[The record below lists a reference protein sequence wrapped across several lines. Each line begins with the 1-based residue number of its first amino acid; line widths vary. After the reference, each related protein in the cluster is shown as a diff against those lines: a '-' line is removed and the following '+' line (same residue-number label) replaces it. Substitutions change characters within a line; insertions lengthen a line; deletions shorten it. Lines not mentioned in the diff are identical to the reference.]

1 MEVKDFTQLP
11 DDFNPTCTG
20 INYMNYQ
27 HMLAF
32 VFAITEINR
41 NPQLLPNV
49 TLGFHIVDS
58 CLTERPSVTGMFDII
73 SGKKDPIPNYHCDS
87 LHKLVAVVEG
97 ISSKISLLLARM
109 FGLYNIP
116 QIHKALK
123 YVHFLNNA
131 GTEVYFDEKGDMN
144 STLDVLNWIEYPNQ
158 TLDGVK
164 VGRFDQK
171 HSTQNLVI
179 DENLIRWNIA
189 FNKTPQSVCS
199 KTCLPGY
206 RKSTGNGSVAC
217 CYECIPCRE
226 GEISN
231 ETDMERCRKCPEDQW
246 PNLNR
251 DTCIFKV
258 ISYLSYREPLG
269 EFFTA
274 VSIVHFFV
282 TCVITAFFTKHR
294 NTRVMK
300 ANNQIISY
308 FLLISLKMCFLCS
321 LIFIGHP
328 IKATCFLRQTI
339 FGITFTFAVSSVLA
353 KTVTVI
359 IAFNATRPGS
369 KWRNLLGTRLSISIV
384 IFCSLCQLI
393 ICALWLGIAP
403 PFPFYNMKDEIG
415 TILAVC
421 NEGSLIGFYCVLGFM
436 GFLSF
441 VCFLVAFLSR
451 NLPDIFN
458 EAKFITFSM
467 LVFCSVWISFIP
479 AYLST
484 RGKYVVAVEIFAILT
499 SSCGLVVCIFI
510 PKCYFVLF
518 RPELTIKDITIQ
530 QRT

>member
-1 MEVKDFTQLP
+1 MDTL
-11 DDFNPTCTG
+11 
-20 INYMNYQ
+20 
-27 HMLAF
+27 HF
-32 VFAITEINR
+32 VQSDLELMRHF
-41 NPQLLPNV
+41 
-49 TLGFHIVDS
+49 
-58 CLTERPSVTGMFDII
+58 LT
-73 SGKKDPIPNYHCDS
+73 
-87 LHKLVAVVEG
+87 AVPPWT
-97 ISSKISLLLARM
+97 KLLA
-109 FGLYNIP
+109 
-116 QIHKALK
+116 IHKTLK

-131 GTEVYFDEKGDMN
+131 GNEVYFDEKGDMN
-144 STLDVLNWIEYPNQ
+144 STFDILNWIVYPNMR
-158 TLDGVK
+158 LDGVK
-164 VGRFDQK
+164 VGRFEQK
-171 HSTQNLVI
+171 HATPNLVI

-199 KTCLPGY
+199 KMCLPGY
-206 RKSTGNGSVAC
+206 RKSTGKGSAAC
-217 CYECIPCRE
+217 CYECVPCRE
-226 GEISN
+226 WEIAN
-231 ETDMERCRKCPEDQW
+231 QTDMETCRKCPEDQW
-246 PNLNR
+246 PNINR
-251 DTCIFKV
+251 DACIFKD
-258 ISYLSYREPLG
+258 ISYLSYIEPLG
-269 EFFTA
+269 EFITA
-274 VSIVHFFV
+274 VSIVFFSL

-308 FLLISLKMCFLCS
+308 ILLISLKMCFLCS

-328 IKATCFLRQTI
+328 IKATCLLRQTI
-339 FGITFTFAVSSVLA
+339 FGITFTLSVSSVLA

-369 KWRNLLGTRLSISIV
+369 KLRNLLGTRLSISIV

-393 ICALWLGIAP
+393 ICAIWLVTAP
-403 PFPFYNMKDEIG
+403 PFPYYNMEDEIG

-421 NEGSLIGFYCVLGFM
+421 NEGSLIGFYGVLGFI

-441 VCFLVAFLSR
+441 VCFIVAFLSR

-530 QRT
+530 QIT

>member
-1 MEVKDFTQLP
+1 
-11 DDFNPTCTG
+11 
-20 INYMNYQ
+20 
-27 HMLAF
+27 
-32 VFAITEINR
+32 
-41 NPQLLPNV
+41 
-49 TLGFHIVDS
+49 
-58 CLTERPSVTGMFDII
+58 
-73 SGKKDPIPNYHCDS
+73 
-87 LHKLVAVVEG
+87 
-97 ISSKISLLLARM
+97 
-109 FGLYNIP
+109 
-116 QIHKALK
+116 
-123 YVHFLNNA
+123 
-131 GTEVYFDEKGDMN
+131 MN
-144 STLDVLNWIEYPNQ
+144 STLDILNWIVYPNQ
-158 TLDGVK
+158 TLDNVK

-171 HSTQNLVI
+171 HSTQNLII

-206 RKSTGNGSVAC
+206 RKSTGKGSAAC
-217 CYECIPCRE
+217 CYECVPCRE

-231 ETDMERCRKCPEDQW
+231 QTDMKTCRSCPEDQW
-246 PNLNR
+246 PNINR
-251 DTCIFKV
+251 DACIFKV
-258 ISYLSYREPLG
+258 VSYLSYSEPLG

-274 VSIVHFFV
+274 VSIVLFSL

-300 ANNQIISY
+300 ANNQTISY

-328 IKATCFLRQTI
+328 IKATCLLRQTI
-339 FGITFTFAVSSVLA
+339 FGIAFTFSVSSILA

-359 IAFNATRPGS
+359 IAFHATRPGS
-369 KWRNLLGTRLSISIV
+369 KLRKFLGNRLSVSIV
-384 IFCSLCQLI
+384 IVCSLCQLI

-403 PFPFYNMKDEIG
+403 PFPYYNMEDEIG

-467 LVFCSVWISFIP
+467 LVFCSVWISFVP

-530 QRT
+530 NRT